1 MQAPNKVKFA
11 DVSPDTREKAKI
23 FLSTLKIKKCT
34 VEGRK
39 VKTLEDAIMFSIKQ
53 AERVP
58 ALEEENS
65 QLRAEN
71 FVLEKDKGLLLE
83 DLQKCKM
90 KIAELND
97 EIENLNSA
105 IDGMAAFERERSE
118 EVSSGMYRGD

>member
-58 ALEEENS
+58 ALEEENKK
-65 QLRAEN
+65 LKERIVE
-71 FVLEKDKGLLLE
+71 LEKIVEGE
-83 DLQKCKM
+83 
-90 KIAELND
+90 
-97 EIENLNSA
+97 
-105 IDGMAAFERERSE
+105 
-118 EVSSGMYRGD
+118 